1 MLLSLCFRSR
11 PVVIFRVEVCKSD
24 TIPLHYAK
32 PTSGMTKFVMTLKSF
47 EVEIQPFIK
56 DMNEKEGFI
65 REYADAATM
74 ERVRSM
80 ISHMMMNNG
89 TKSNSRI

>member
-1 MLLSLCFRSR
+1 
-11 PVVIFRVEVCKSD
+11 
-24 TIPLHYAK
+24 
-32 PTSGMTKFVMTLKSF
+32 MTKFVMTLKSF